1 MSDKHGSAREERDPD
16 TPDTLTERL
25 RVQRDRRAQSRANA
39 SSQEPKSNTP
49 ASAVQVSKGQEAGAE
64 SARSSLRFD
73 DNMTTDR
80 QQPPPPPGGVKQA
93 WHGLYDLKHED
104 MLEWMAAQG
113 ADESFMIMVH
123 EMKLDGPMWRAAVT
137 DPSSTQLRPDLESM
151 VKGWGSGSSS
161 PPAAVMKI
169 TMGSKLALEEWVK
182 HGKGVKLSQ
191 FSLKELQTI
200 KLPELP
206 VGKGVDGRIIAEQ
219 LKGYCESLHSTL
231 NIVDKEYSSRI
242 YAIHIAPTIETL
254 KICFQGMTSRAWQLD
269 ELIGSSLMKKSQDKT
284 IATIIAMKRNM
295 YEGSY
300 SGLCI
305 IQMMGESTSQLTG
318 ARLGDLLIKLF
329 NPLQDPPTELAK
341 LEPTYK
347 IHKEALN
354 SLISLDIELHPV
366 IQCFILQQMASK
378 LAMKS
383 EYNLILGIP
392 MASIIKNGFEDLDG
406 MTSIMESAI
415 VQASNDPKANKPRV
429 KSDLEKKLERAHRQ
443 IAALQPAKT
452 EDRICVTHREQEVL
466 GYVCIKGS
474 DCKFKHG
481 LAEGSEVHS
490 VQHRPWW
497 QAKLQA
503 GTDKNGPRFRKPGRI
518 PRAA

>member
-1 MSDKHGSAREERDPD
+1 MSDKLGSAREERDPD

-39 SSQEPKSNTP
+39 SSQEPKTNTP

-206 VGKGVDGRIIAEQ
+206 AGKGADGRIIAEQ
-219 LKGYCESLHSTL
+219 LKTYSRPTASHS
-231 NIVDKEYSSRI
+231 
-242 YAIHIAPTIETL
+242 
-254 KICFQGMTSRAWQLD
+254 
-269 ELIGSSLMKKSQDKT
+269 
-284 IATIIAMKRNM
+284 
-295 YEGSY
+295 
-300 SGLCI
+300 
-305 IQMMGESTSQLTG
+305 
-318 ARLGDLLIKLF
+318 
-329 NPLQDPPTELAK
+329 
-341 LEPTYK
+341 
-347 IHKEALN
+347 
-354 SLISLDIELHPV
+354 
-366 IQCFILQQMASK
+366 
-378 LAMKS
+378 
-383 EYNLILGIP
+383 
-392 MASIIKNGFEDLDG
+392 
-406 MTSIMESAI
+406 
-415 VQASNDPKANKPRV
+415 
-429 KSDLEKKLERAHRQ
+429 
-443 IAALQPAKT
+443 
-452 EDRICVTHREQEVL
+452 
-466 GYVCIKGS
+466 
-474 DCKFKHG
+474 
-481 LAEGSEVHS
+481 
-490 VQHRPWW
+490 
-497 QAKLQA
+497 
-503 GTDKNGPRFRKPGRI
+503 
-518 PRAA
+518 

>member
-318 ARLGDLLIKLF
+318 ARR
-329 NPLQDPPTELAK
+329 
-341 LEPTYK
+341 
-347 IHKEALN
+347 
-354 SLISLDIELHPV
+354 HP
-366 IQCFILQQMASK
+366 
-378 LAMKS
+378 
-383 EYNLILGIP
+383 YGIYHQERVRGSRWNDKHHGIGYRS
-392 MASIIKNGFEDLDG
+392 SI
-406 MTSIMESAI
+406 
-415 VQASNDPKANKPRV
+415 
-429 KSDLEKKLERAHRQ
+429 
-443 IAALQPAKT
+443 
-452 EDRICVTHREQEVL
+452 
-466 GYVCIKGS
+466 
-474 DCKFKHG
+474 
-481 LAEGSEVHS
+481 
-490 VQHRPWW
+490 
-497 QAKLQA
+497 
-503 GTDKNGPRFRKPGRI
+503 
-518 PRAA
+518 